1 MRGACGR
8 VFQRPIIVLVRKTWS
23 LGVLIALLILLIGAG
38 SLSLASVFSN
48 DLQNK
53 VIVID
58 PGHGGAD
65 PGAQNSGLK
74 EKDINLDISLRLR
87 KGFRI

>member
-1 MRGACGR
+1 
-8 VFQRPIIVLVRKTWS
+8 VSIKLTSSFSTS
-23 LGVLIALLILLIGAG
+23 LNG
-38 SLSLASVFSN
+38 
-48 DLQNK
+48 K

-65 PGAQNSGLK
+65 SGAQNSGLK

-87 KGFRI
+87 RNLESFDTVI